1 MRVGG
6 SPKLGICRS
15 MPVRYSRS
23 ADGREEEDVDAFR
36 LHALAEP
43 PPPLRV
49 VEHHETLSGSRRNGR
64 VVTMTRF
71 VVDASAVLHLA
82 SAGVEVS
89 GAHELLA
96 PTLLRSQTL
105 SALHE
110 AVQRGEIPA
119 DVARDRLTRIGRMP
133 IRLLGDAVL
142 RRRAW
147 DLADQLGWA
156 STYDAEYVALT
167 QLQADAF
174 VTLDAELARSVE
186 GIVATAS
193 IDAVAG

>member
-1 MRVGG
+1 
-6 SPKLGICRS
+6 
-15 MPVRYSRS
+15 
-23 ADGREEEDVDAFR
+23 
-36 LHALAEP
+36 
-43 PPPLRV
+43 
-49 VEHHETLSGSRRNGR
+49 
-64 VVTMTRF
+64 MTRF

-82 SAGVEVS
+82 GGDVEVA
-89 GAHELLA
+89 GGHALLA

-119 DVARDRLTRIGRMP
+119 AVARERLARIGRMP

-156 STYDAEYVALT
+156 STYNAEYVALT
-167 QLQADAF
+167 QLRADAL

-186 GIVATAS
+186 GIIVTAP
-193 IDAVAG
+193 IEALR